1 MNKEKYQVLLIY
13 KMNDLIKERDR
24 LLSILGYIQL
34 LDEKDIMDNID
45 AVNVKL
51 SVLKNELSH
60 LMND

>member
-1 MNKEKYQVLLIY
+1 
-13 KMNDLIKERDR
+13 MNDLIKERDR